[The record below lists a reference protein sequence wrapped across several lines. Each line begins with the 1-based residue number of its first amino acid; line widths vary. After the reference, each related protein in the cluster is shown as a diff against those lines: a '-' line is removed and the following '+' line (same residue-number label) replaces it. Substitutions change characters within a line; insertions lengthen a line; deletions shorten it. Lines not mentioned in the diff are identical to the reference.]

1 MESRSSPF
9 PCGWYTCGSH
19 QDFWGAGSTY
29 TLVPYGDLPSLDR
42 IQQTGTFAWLSELPD
57 GDFAL
62 EYEDKG
68 ANPSRALNRLSE
80 QAASLQVHLPQTF
93 VRFLSSREL
102 FRRVPTC
109 TACYLDLSTTWID
122 APGVDG
128 KMLRFMNDQQSVL
141 LWYLFLQVGQEPA
154 VVVATPEWLDE
165 PSAESLDE
173 VVRPTDVTFCAET
186 FEEFMLRF
194 WLENTIWFSLHE
206 DRPLTDVQSAYVR
219 AAKATRSLRVRQG
232 KTE

>member
-19 QDFWGAGSTY
+19 EDFWGEGSTY
-29 TLVPYGDLPSLDR
+29 TLVPYGDLPSLNG
-42 IQQTGTFAWLSELPD
+42 IQQTGTFGWLSELPD

-62 EYEDKG
+62 DYEDKG
-68 ANPSRALNRLSE
+68 AKPSRALKHLSE
-80 QAASLQVHLPQTF
+80 QGASHGLHLPETF
-93 VRFLSSREL
+93 VRFLSSREM

-122 APGVDG
+122 VPAVGG

-141 LWYLFLQVGQEPA
+141 LWYLLLQAGHEPA
-154 VVVATPEWLDE
+154 VVVATPEWLDKPTGE
-165 PSAESLDE
+165 TLDE
-173 VVRPTDVTFCAET
+173 AVRPTDVTFCAEA

-194 WLENTIWFSLHE
+194 WLENTIWFSLYE
-206 DRPLTDVQSAYVR
+206 GRPLTDFQSEYVR
-219 AAKATRSLRVRQG
+219 AVKAARPRL
-232 KTE
+232 